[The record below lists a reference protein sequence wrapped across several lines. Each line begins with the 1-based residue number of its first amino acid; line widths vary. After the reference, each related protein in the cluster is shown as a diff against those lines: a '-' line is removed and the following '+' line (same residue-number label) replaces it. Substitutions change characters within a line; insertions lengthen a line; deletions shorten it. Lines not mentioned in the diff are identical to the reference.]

1 MRVFRYFEPV
11 FLLCVLQLLVEFPC
25 QGESRLGHSNGKS
38 SAKNSIPRKTG
49 NKNVLEKDL
58 NQGTTSEDITREN
71 NSPPVKKIGSS
82 GFLETDK
89 SGSHKEHNIS
99 HKKDVPLHIVAKA
112 DDKFTKPSARTH
124 QSEKS
129 REIKNKTVA
138 NGKSKRRLTH
148 SKKSKLTNKPI
159 PVKPDDFHQKGTTK
173 KKKKKLF
180 KKYALVQSFSPLQTQ
195 SVDYQPIATG
205 GQETLAAGYSPLIE
219 GGQTGDEKDQDPSQQ
234 QQQQF
239 GDGNSIS
246 QYDSAGYQQD
256 SSQPAIANFVSN
268 NGEEAGQSEGTQQ
281 PTSLEQA
288 IQLQQEAYTQQPQE
302 QGEEQDNTRPGTDG
316 ADLGG
321 QASQM
326 IDGGQLQY
334 QSEGAGQSQQQG
346 AQEGAPEQ
354 GGSQTD
360 YDQAGFQQ
368 GQTQELS
375 QQQSQGFDEQLQQ
388 QQQDQGQEYQQQQQ
402 QPSEESQESEAT
414 SSETQS
420 FTTSTNSLGSLFG
433 TEGQQA
439 TAEQQ
444 GQGTVTYANE
454 QPGEGGDKSGP
465 PGVQYASSIEEALK
479 EPSVSPQDSSSE
491 GDGQASLGANVGG
504 NVINIAGGSDSR
516 ESNNNGFIGAG
527 TVSAPSGYQTAAID
541 DNGNNDQAVTGAEV
555 NGYAPMNDQGS
566 NSDANALEENQQSQ
580 DTTSVDNQNSFK
592 FAGEQLQQAGVG
604 EKMPSLDDDF
614 NKIVDIANKNGPMAG
629 NCNIYVSTQYSLC
642 TKLLTFIQTQS

>member
-205 GQETLAAGYSPLIE
+205 GQEALAAGYSPLTE
-219 GGQTGDEKDQDPSQQ
+219 EDQTGDEKDQDPSQ

-302 QGEEQDNTRPGTDG
+302 QGQEQDNTRPGTDG
-316 ADLGG
+316 TDLGG

-388 QQQDQGQEYQQQQQ
+388 PQQDQGQEYQQQQQ

-491 GDGQASLGANVGG
+491 GDGQASLGANDGG

-566 NSDANALEENQQSQ
+566 NSDATALEENQQSQ
-580 DTTSVDNQNSFK
+580 GTTSVDNQNSFN

-629 NCNIYVSTQYSLC
+629 NCNVYVSTKYSLC

>member
-1 MRVFRYFEPV
+1 MKVFRYFEPV

-25 QGESRLGHSNGKS
+25 QGETHLGHSNVKS
-38 SAKNSIPRKTG
+38 SAKNSIPRKDG
-49 NKNVLEKDL
+49 NKNVLEKDPT
-58 NQGTTSEDITREN
+58 QGTTSEDITGKDD
-71 NSPPVKKIGSS
+71 SPEKKFGSS
-82 GFLETDK
+82 SLLETDK
-89 SGSHKEHNIS
+89 SGSHKEHNFS
-99 HKKDVPLHIVAKA
+99 HKKDVSLHKAVKA
-112 DDKFTKPSARTH
+112 DDKFTKPTV
-124 QSEKS
+124 QTQQTEKS
-129 REIKNKTVA
+129 RELKSKSVA

-148 SKKSKLTNKPI
+148 AKKSKLTKNTT
-159 PVKPDDFHQKGTTK
+159 PVKPEDFHQKGTTK

-180 KKYALVQSFSPLQTQ
+180 KKYALVQSFSPLQAQ

-205 GQETLAAGYSPLIE
+205 GQEALAAGYAPLTE
-219 GGQTGDEKDQDPSQQ
+219 GDQIGDVKDQDPSQQ
-234 QQQQF
+234 QQQI
-239 GDGNSIS
+239 GDGNSLS

-256 SSQPAIANFVSN
+256 NSQPAIANFASN
-268 NGEEAGQSEGTQQ
+268 NGEEAGDREGTQQ

-302 QGEEQDNTRPGTDG
+302 QGQEQDNARPVTEG

-334 QSEGAGQSQQQG
+334 QSEEAGQSQQQG
-346 AQEGAPEQ
+346 VQEGAPEQ
-354 GGSQTD
+354 GGTQTD
-360 YDQAGFQQ
+360 FDQGGFQQ

-375 QQQSQGFDEQLQQ
+375 QQQSQGFDDQLQQQQQQ

-402 QPSEESQESEAT
+402 QPSEESQESEAA

-433 TEGQQA
+433 SESQQ
-439 TAEQQ
+439 TTSEQQ

-479 EPSVSPQDSSSE
+479 EPSVSPQDSGSE
-491 GDGQASLGANVGG
+491 GDGQANLGANDGG

-516 ESNNNGFIGAG
+516 ESSNNGFIGAG

-541 DNGNNDQAVTGAEV
+541 DNNGNNDQAVTGAEV

-566 NSDANALEENQQSQ
+566 NGDATALDENQQSQ
-580 DTTSVDNQNSFK
+580 GTTSPDNQNSFN
-592 FAGEQLQQAGVG
+592 FAGEQLQQQGLE

-629 NCNIYVSTQYSLC
+629 NCNIYVPTTVSIPN
-642 TKLLTFIQTQS
+642 F